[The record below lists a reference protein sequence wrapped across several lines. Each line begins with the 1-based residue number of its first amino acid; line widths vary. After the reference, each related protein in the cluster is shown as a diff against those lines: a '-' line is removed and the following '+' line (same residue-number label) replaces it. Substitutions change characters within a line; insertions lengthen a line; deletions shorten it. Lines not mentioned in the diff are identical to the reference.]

1 MTLSAEAKKIS
12 YVQMNILS
20 PDGGNIAFVAD
31 GKECRAAFS
40 DVAAEAESLLNALP
54 GLRSL
59 EQKEIATL
67 KEEKE
72 AAFAEAAE
80 ERKKAGMAEEKTRI
94 AEANLKRAQDQ
105 IAKLVTGNPNA
116 KMTPETA
123 RLFAELNDGISID
136 AGDYYRMPGGLVL
149 YRAKRDM
156 SPYVAAEMSPEGKN
170 GSSYWAGGGNDKQPD
185 PKPGVKYPKGT
196 EKEYMG
202 AMYYACVDTNEE
214 PSAGYPTWDLLE
226 NKPKD

>member
-20 PDGGNIAFVAD
+20 PDGGNIAFVID

-40 DVAAEAESLLNALP
+40 DVATEAEGFLNALP

-72 AAFAEAAE
+72 VAFAEAAE
-80 ERKKAGMAEEKTRI
+80 ERKKAGVAEEKARI
-94 AEANLKRAQDQ
+94 AEANLKRAQDH
-105 IAKLVTGNPNA
+105 L
-116 KMTPETA
+116 
-123 RLFAELNDGISID
+123 AELLTGTPGAVMTDDMARQYAELKDGISID
-136 AGDYYRMPGGLVL
+136 AGDYYREVGGKIL
-149 YRAKRDM
+149 YRAKKDM
-156 SPYVAAEMSPEGKN
+156 VYDHATMAPTGEH
-170 GSSYWAGGGNDKQPD
+170 GSEYWIGSGITDN
-185 PKPGVKYPKGT
+185 KPNTSGYKYPKGT

-202 AMYYACVDTNEE
+202 AMYYACIDTNDD
-214 PSAGYPTWDLLE
+214 PSVGYPTWDLLE
-226 NKPKD
+226 NKPQN